1 LDAEISPL
9 ESPAAAARLA
19 NARAAIL
26 NGRFLGEKNLLANVA
41 ILILDDD
48 VASQNALRSVLDVET
63 WRIRVV
69 THPSQA
75 MAELAAS
82 TWNLVIVNAALTDP
96 KGPLFTIL
104 KELAQSELAV
114 PQDQS
119 GEPRR
124 KRLSVLFLV
133 SSPEAKEAQSMLESE
148 GLPYLQKP
156 YHLHD
161 FLEKVS
167 DLLVEAGAIA
177 EPIRSIGGFSKG
189 KQRRRT
195 ARSSRDSRR
204 GIMFASREDYQMTE
218 EEMAEFERQEEDD
231 RKKREK
237 ELKEIKE
244 RGHA

>member
-1 LDAEISPL
+1 
-9 ESPAAAARLA
+9 
-19 NARAAIL
+19 
-26 NGRFLGEKNLLANVA
+26 VA
-41 ILILDDD
+41 DVGILILDDD
-48 VASQNALRSVLDVET
+48 VASQNALKSVLDVET

-69 THPSQA
+69 TLASQA
-75 MAELAAS
+75 LAELAAS
-82 TWNLVIVNAALTDP
+82 AWNLVIVNAALADP
-96 KGPLFTIL
+96 KGPLFAVL
-104 KELAQSELAV
+104 KELAQSELV
-114 PQDQS
+114 PAQDHS

-133 SSPEAKEAQSMLESE
+133 SSRRAGEVQSMLERE
-148 GLPYLQKP
+148 GLPYLEKA

-167 DLLVEAGAIA
+167 DLLVESGAIA
-177 EPIRSIGGFSKG
+177 EPIRGIGELARSK
-189 KQRRRT
+189 KRRE

-218 EEMAEFERQEEDD
+218 EEMAEFEREEEDD

-244 RGHA
+244 RGRV

>member
-1 LDAEISPL
+1 VSD
-9 ESPAAAARLA
+9 
-19 NARAAIL
+19 
-26 NGRFLGEKNLLANVA
+26 VA

-48 VASQNALRSVLDVET
+48 VASQGALRSLLDVET
-63 WRIRVV
+63 WQIRVV

-82 TWNLVIVNAALTDP
+82 TWNLVIVNPALADP
-96 KGPLFTIL
+96 KGPLFAIL

-114 PQDQS
+114 PQDHS

-133 SSPEAKEAQSMLESE
+133 SSPHAREAHSMFERE

-167 DLLVEAGAIA
+167 DLLVESGAIA
-177 EPIRSIGGFSKG
+177 EPIRSISGIGKSK
-189 KQRRRT
+189 KRRR
-195 ARSSRDSRR
+195 AVQAARDSRR

-218 EEMAEFERQEEDD
+218 EEMAEFEHQEEED

-244 RGHA
+244 RGRP

>member
-1 LDAEISPL
+1 MA
-9 ESPAAAARLA
+9 
-19 NARAAIL
+19 
-26 NGRFLGEKNLLANVA
+26 FLGEESVAEVA

-69 THPSQA
+69 TLPSQA
-75 MAELAAS
+75 LAELAAT
-82 TWNLVIVNAALTDP
+82 TWNLVIVNVALADP
-96 KGPLFTIL
+96 KGPLFAVL
-104 KELAQSELAV
+104 KELAQSELAT
-114 PQDQS
+114 PQDES
-119 GEPRR
+119 GETRR

-133 SSPEAKEAQSMLESE
+133 SSPQAREAQSMLERE

-167 DLLVEAGAIA
+167 DLLVGAGAIA
-177 EPIRSIGGFSKG
+177 ESIRSIGGFGKG
-189 KQRRRT
+189 NQRRRT

-218 EEMAEFERQEEDD
+218 EEMAEFEHQEEED

-244 RGHA
+244 RGRA

>member
-1 LDAEISPL
+1 MAD
-9 ESPAAAARLA
+9 
-19 NARAAIL
+19 
-26 NGRFLGEKNLLANVA
+26 VA

-48 VASQNALRSVLDVET
+48 VVSQNALRSVLDVET

-69 THPSQA
+69 TLASQA
-75 MAELAAS
+75 LAELAAN
-82 TWNLVIVNAALTDP
+82 TWNLVIVNPALADP
-96 KGPLFTIL
+96 KGPLFAVL
-104 KELAQSELAV
+104 KELAQSELAM
-114 PQDQS
+114 PEDQS

-133 SSPEAKEAQSMLESE
+133 SSPQAKEVQSMLESE
-148 GLPYLQKP
+148 GLSYLQKP

-167 DLLVEAGAIA
+167 DLLVGSGAIA
-177 EPIRSIGGFSKG
+177 EPIRSIGGFGRG
-189 KQRRRT
+189 KKRRRT
-195 ARSSRDSRR
+195 VQAGRDSRR

-218 EEMAEFERQEEDD
+218 EEMAEFEHQEEED

-244 RGHA
+244 RGRA

>member
-1 LDAEISPL
+1 MSD
-9 ESPAAAARLA
+9 
-19 NARAAIL
+19 
-26 NGRFLGEKNLLANVA
+26 VA

-69 THPSQA
+69 TLPSQA
-75 MAELAAS
+75 LAELAAT
-82 TWNLVIVNAALTDP
+82 TWNLVVVNAALADP
-96 KGPLFTIL
+96 RGPLFAVL
-104 KELAQSELAV
+104 KELAQSELAL

-133 SSPEAKEAQSMLESE
+133 SSPQAKEVHSLLESE

-167 DLLVEAGAIA
+167 DLLVGSGAIA
-177 EPIRSIGGFSKG
+177 EPIRSIGGFGKG
-189 KQRRRT
+189 KQRRK

-244 RGHA
+244 RGRA